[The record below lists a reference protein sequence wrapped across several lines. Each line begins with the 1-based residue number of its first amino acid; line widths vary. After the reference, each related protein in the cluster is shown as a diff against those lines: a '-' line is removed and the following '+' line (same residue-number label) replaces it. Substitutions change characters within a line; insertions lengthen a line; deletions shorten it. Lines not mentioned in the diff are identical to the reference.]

1 MSARSIEVVLSRDA
15 YGESYFLG
23 DEPMIAVTRLNGQE
37 VYVNADLILFLE
49 SSPETILTLQNG
61 KKITVKETIPQ
72 VVDRVVEFKSRCYP
86 KVAQ

>member
-1 MSARSIEVVLSRDA
+1 
-15 YGESYFLG
+15 
-23 DEPMIAVTRLNGQE
+23 MIAITRLDGQA

-72 VVDRVVEFKSRCYP
+72 IIERVTEFKARCFP
-86 KVAQ
+86 RVSDKP

>member
-1 MSARSIEVVLSRDA
+1 
-15 YGESYFLG
+15 
-23 DEPMIAVTRLNGQE
+23 MIPVTRLNGQE

-49 SSPETILTLQNG
+49 SSPETILTLQSG

-86 KVAQ
+86 KVTQ

>member
-1 MSARSIEVVLSRDA
+1 
-15 YGESYFLG
+15 
-23 DEPMIAVTRLNGQE
+23 MIPVTRLNGQE

-49 SSPETILTLQNG
+49 SSPETIVTLQNG

-86 KVAQ
+86 KVS

>member
-1 MSARSIEVVLSRDA
+1 
-15 YGESYFLG
+15 
-23 DEPMIAVTRLNGQE
+23 MIPVTRLNGQE

-86 KVAQ
+86 KFSSSANI